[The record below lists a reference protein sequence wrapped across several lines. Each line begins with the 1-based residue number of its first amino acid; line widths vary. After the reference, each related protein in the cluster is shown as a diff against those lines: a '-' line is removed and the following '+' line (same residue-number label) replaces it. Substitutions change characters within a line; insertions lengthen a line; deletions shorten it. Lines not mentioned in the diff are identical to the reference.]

1 MSNSSGYGVITEQGF
16 PYEDTNEGF
25 KNVTNEEAERIETM
39 FKAPEQPSEAV
50 NEK

>member
-1 MSNSSGYGVITEQGF
+1 MSNSSYGVITEQGF

-39 FKAPEQPSEAV
+39 FKAPEQSSQEPVS
-50 NEK
+50 K

>member
-1 MSNSSGYGVITEQGF
+1 MSNSSYGVITEQGF

-39 FKAPEQPSEAV
+39 FKAPEKPSEQPV
-50 NEK
+50 NKK